1 MIDVLFVVLP
11 HTVLLDLAGPAEA
24 FRIANQT
31 INQTPGSPQFRLR
44 FIGPNAELT
53 SSVGIGLSNIEPLP
67 NQFDTAVEQ
76 TWVVLLGLPGNRA
89 DDVMKQPAWLT
100 TRQWLGKVLAPKL
113 LAEDQRSFKLLSVCV
128 GAILA
133 ADAGLLANRQCTT
146 HHEIL
151 DQLAN
156 LAPSAKVISN
166 RVFVEDGPII
176 SSAGITAGIDL
187 ALHLIATI
195 CGAAIAST
203 VAQVMV
209 AFTRRGP
216 LDPSQSALLTY
227 RDHIHPAVHRV
238 QDAICSDPTLPW
250 SSGDMAKIGFVT
262 ERHLLRLFTEFAGT
276 SPRQYVESVRVAIA
290 RHALSKGLNNAQAAE
305 LSGFNTQRKLSDA
318 LRKNSGT

>member
-31 INQTPGSPQFRLR
+31 VKQTPGSSQFSLR
-44 FIGPNAELT
+44 FIGPDTQLT

-67 NQFDTAVEQ
+67 KQFDTAVEQ
-76 TWVVLLGLPGNRA
+76 TWVVLLGLPGKRA

-113 LAEDQRSFKLLSVCV
+113 LAEDQQSFKLLSVCV

-133 ADAGLLANRQCTT
+133 ADAGLLANRHCTT

-151 DQLAN
+151 DQLAR

-166 RVFVEDGPII
+166 RVFVEDGPVI

-187 ALHLIATI
+187 ALHLIANV
-195 CGAAIAST
+195 CGAAVAST

-216 LDPSQSALLTY
+216 LDPSQSALLKC

-238 QDAICSDPTLPW
+238 QDAVCSDPTLPW
-250 SSGDMAKIGFVT
+250 STGDMAKIGFVT
-262 ERHLLRLFTEFAGT
+262 ERHLLRLFTEFVGT
-276 SPRQYVESVRVAIA
+276 SPRQYVETVRLAIA
-290 RHALSKGLNNAQAAE
+290 QHALSKGLSNAHAAE
-305 LSGFNTQRKLSDA
+305 LSGFTTPRKLSDA
-318 LRKNSGT
+318 LRKYRLT